1 MSSSP
6 LIWEMIKSFLQ
17 WAESAKLRS
26 YDWWDIWGT
35 SFGSWAKTL
44 YHKHRIAGTFVVTP
58 IIFADVLYP
67 GLRKFFAAK
76 RSFPICY
83 AHIGMAYVTL
93 FEITKQQEYLHKAE
107 ALVTPLLNMASPHAH
122 GLGWGINL
130 NWTTVGGV
138 IPPGTPCNTQTAY
151 AYEFFKQLHDI
162 TGHQKYMEYL
172 SRIAKHVAYDFPE
185 WRIGDSL
192 VCSYSTMD
200 TGKVVNANSYRALML
215 IDAGTRFND
224 PEYLEKGIATLRY
237 VLSMQG
243 QDGSWPYS
251 EYQPFI
257 DNYHTCFIIKNLYKC
272 KRVLG
277 DTLGI
282 ENAVQRGLTYYFS
295 YLFDKDGYPI
305 PFAVKPRLTLYKY
318 DSYDLAESI
327 GLLAELDIEHKRL
340 IQLIHLAKTRFQ
352 TKDGWFIFRRRSFPH
367 LKGIPYIRYANSAMF
382 LALTKVLKLERYN
395 PLDDSAN

>member
-1 MSSSP
+1 MTV
-6 LIWEMIKSFLQ
+6 Q
-17 WAESAKLRS
+17 
-26 YDWWDIWGT
+26 
-35 SFGSWAKTL
+35 
-44 YHKHRIAGTFVVTP
+44 
-58 IIFADVLYP
+58 
-67 GLRKFFAAK
+67 GL
-76 RSFPICY
+76 
-83 AHIGMAYVTL
+83 
-93 FEITKQQEYLHKAE
+93 
-107 ALVTPLLNMASPHAH
+107 
-122 GLGWGINL
+122 
-130 NWTTVGGV
+130 

-162 TGHQKYMEYL
+162 TGHQEYIEYL

-185 WRIGDSL
+185 RRIGDSL
-192 VCSYSTMD
+192 VCSYSMMD
-200 TGKVVNANSYRALML
+200 RAEVVNANSYRALML

-251 EYQPFI
+251 EDQPFI

-282 ENAVQRGLTYYFS
+282 ENAIQRGLSYYFS
-295 YLFDKDGYPI
+295 YLFDRDGYPI

-327 GLLAELDIEHKRL
+327 SLLAELDIEHERI

-352 TKDGWFIFRRRSFPH
+352 TKDGWFIFRRYPFPH

-382 LALTKVLKLERYN
+382 LALTKVLKLERYK
-395 PLDDSAN
+395 SFR